1 MNNLK
6 TKTLKN
12 LKIVLNPPLIS
23 KENFKEK
30 NITLSNKKEK
40 GKNKINHYYSSKEK
54 KVKNN
59 QKKRISN
66 GQN

>member
-6 TKTLKN
+6 IKTLKN

-30 NITLSNKKEK
+30 NITLSNKKAK

-54 KVKNN
+54 K
-59 QKKRISN
+59 
-66 GQN
+66 

>member
-30 NITLSNKKEK
+30 NITLSNKKAK
-40 GKNKINHYYSSKEK
+40 RKNKINHYYSSKEK
-54 KVKNN
+54 K
-59 QKKRISN
+59 
-66 GQN
+66 